1 MKEAL
6 SRDYYQ
12 DVQMAVKD
20 SADALMVD
28 HNPRLALRKALQAA
42 IQLNQLIEE
51 LNDLKANYP
60 SEVWVAMA

>member
-1 MKEAL
+1 MRELLTK
-6 SRDYYQ
+6 DYYQ

-20 SADALMVD
+20 SADALTVD

-51 LNDLKANYP
+51 LNDLKANLP
-60 SEVWVAMA
+60 KEVWAAMA